1 MGLIPSDDQFGPIIL
16 LHSHGWLSHFE
27 ASKCI
32 SSQPTSTYYLVLL
45 SLLIEH
51 IHQNHFAY
59 CYASK
64 CSVNGTMLNAYSS
77 TAVFSLRLIQMDYDW
92 HFILCCC
99 YLLNRFAHQCDCLSL
114 LGLNVVIPDKIESF
128 LIKACIEKF
137 ERVKRKEK
145 KILHTFQ

>member
-1 MGLIPSDDQFGPIIL
+1 
-16 LHSHGWLSHFE
+16 
-27 ASKCI
+27 
-32 SSQPTSTYYLVLL
+32 
-45 SLLIEH
+45 
-51 IHQNHFAY
+51 
-59 CYASK
+59 
-64 CSVNGTMLNAYSS
+64 
-77 TAVFSLRLIQMDYDW
+77 MDYDW

-145 KILHTFQ
+145 KNTPHFSVVKVYSECVNIKLYFFAE